1 MQVANR
7 HDFDPGQHMRQVQA
21 SAVQRNELPCTGRKH
36 NQTGHS
42 ETVRRIYAGPGGAVL
57 KFLSFLS
64 LHVPLSEHWL
74 RTRLFDLR
82 GATRILDAGCGAGQL
97 TRHLRK
103 YADQE
108 ASITACD
115 LSAEMLLRA
124 KERLPNPSV
133 QFVLGDIT
141 ELPFADA
148 SFDCVTC
155 GYALEHL
162 QDAPSGLA
170 ELARVLKVGGRLLLL
185 TTEDRWTGHLT
196 ASVWNCRTYN
206 REEFRR
212 RCHEQGLIWKQ
223 ELSFST
229 IHRHLGMGGICV
241 EMERQEVPSVECRP
255 RI

>member
-1 MQVANR
+1 M
-7 HDFDPGQHMRQVQA
+7 
-21 SAVQRNELPCTGRKH
+21 
-36 NQTGHS
+36 
-42 ETVRRIYAGPGGAVL
+42 L

-74 RTRLFDLR
+74 RTRQFDLR

-97 TRHLRK
+97 TGHLRK
-103 YADQE
+103 YADVE

-124 KERLPNPSV
+124 KDRLPNPSV
-133 QFVLGDIT
+133 QFVLGDIAQ
-141 ELPFADA
+141 LPFANA
-148 SFDCVTC
+148 TFDCVTC

-162 QDAPSGLA
+162 EDARSGLA
-170 ELARVLKVGGRLLLL
+170 ELARVLKLGGRMLLL

-196 ASVWNCRTYN
+196 ARVWNCRTYN

-223 ELSFST
+223 ELSFSA

-241 EMERQEVPSVECRP
+241 EMERQEVESTDSRRDDKSIRDDARCAVSPLTPHSVESFMNAQVLGTGG
-255 RI
+255 